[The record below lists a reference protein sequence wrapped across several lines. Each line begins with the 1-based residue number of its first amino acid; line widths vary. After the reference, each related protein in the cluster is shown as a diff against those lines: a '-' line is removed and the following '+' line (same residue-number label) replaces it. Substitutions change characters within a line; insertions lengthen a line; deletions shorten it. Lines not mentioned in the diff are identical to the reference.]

1 MIKLKIDFIF
11 FLISK
16 LIFIQANLSS
26 YSLGISDTLSFKGF
40 FVRKVTPNKIYIGN
54 LFEEKT
60 YDLNTNTS
68 EKYYKPCICGT
79 GTACPLIVLD
89 NNSNPTYS
97 VSKKEEKIQIINL
110 INNETQ
116 TDNFGYN
123 MMGIYRFSENYALV
137 GARRSDLGWFERASR
152 GFRAILLTNISHYY
166 TNDIPSNYELGF
178 IHLKDSQLLIFSQ
191 YSYLEYAFIDKE
203 VKFSGKIYANSCK
216 TYGYYGYH

>member
-1 MIKLKIDFIF
+1 MKIDFIF

-16 LIFIQANLSS
+16 LIFIQSNLSS
-26 YSLGISDTLSFKGF
+26 YSLAISDTLSFKGF

-97 VSKKEEKIQIINL
+97 VSKKEEK
-110 INNETQ
+110 
-116 TDNFGYN
+116 F
-123 MMGIYRFSENYALV
+123 
-137 GARRSDLGWFERASR
+137 
-152 GFRAILLTNISHYY
+152 
-166 TNDIPSNYELGF
+166 
-178 IHLKDSQLLIFSQ
+178 K
-191 YSYLEYAFIDKE
+191 
-203 VKFSGKIYANSCK
+203 
-216 TYGYYGYH
+216 